1 MNLNVFVIW
10 VGIIAGSLLTVF
22 FIIIVSIRKPR
33 VIQKNDLIMLL
44 LATVLIVFSQFSEI
58 SVGHLLTLKTDFKKL
73 EKTVAR
79 SENKVVKLENTV
91 DKSKN
96 KVEEL
101 ITTVGTS
108 EAKLENL
115 YKATESSKEDLTEIY
130 KEIEAFNKNMAETR
144 RDMSSRF
151 LKIESYVKQQTQ
163 PRPGIRPE
171 PPPELMPKPQ
181 PETPPEIMPEP
192 RPGNRP
198 ESRLETLPFKQ

>member
-10 VGIIAGSLLTVF
+10 VGIVAGSLLTVF

-73 EKTVAR
+73 ENTVAR

-91 DKSKN
+91 EKSKN

-108 EAKLENL
+108 EAKLEKFSVEMSRKIHK
-115 YKATESSKEDLTEIY
+115 YESAQETLIKELNRILEPIQ
-130 KEIEAFNKNMAETR
+130 R
-144 RDMSSRF
+144 RP
-151 LKIESYVKQQTQ
+151 E
-163 PRPGIRPE
+163 IRPE
-171 PPPELMPKPQ
+171 TPPELMP
-181 PETPPEIMPEP
+181 EP
-192 RPGNRP
+192 RPEIRP
-198 ESRLETLPFKQ
+198 EPQPKIRPEHRLETLPYKQ